1 MYATGTLPDF
11 PQYTSCASIPPIF
24 FWRAAE
30 ICGRQNGRVSNYIRL
45 SASDRRSFG
54 DRDDAFQLFNLQASS
69 RMQINRRRAWNG
81 SVTFQYSNS
90 GSTMSPEQQMDN
102 SALTYSV
109 DLRYTERDLFSVD
122 RLNFMSELRLLSSNF
137 RSDDMLDEGIERDI
151 DRDDSNW
158 RNELNYRIGLLEF
171 RLFTDM
177 RKAESRWTSQIYFQV
192 RRYYGVT

>member
-1 MYATGTLPDF
+1 
-11 PQYTSCASIPPIF
+11 
-24 FWRAAE
+24 
-30 ICGRQNGRVSNYIRL
+30 
-45 SASDRRSFG
+45 
-54 DRDDAFQLFNLQASS
+54 
-69 RMQINRRRAWNG
+69 MQISRKRAWNG
-81 SVTFQYSNS
+81 SVTVQYSNS
-90 GSTMSPEQQMDN
+90 SATMSPDEEMDN

-122 RLNFMSELRLLSSNF
+122 RLNFLSELRLLSSNF
-137 RSDDMLDEGIERDI
+137 RSNDILDEGIAPDR